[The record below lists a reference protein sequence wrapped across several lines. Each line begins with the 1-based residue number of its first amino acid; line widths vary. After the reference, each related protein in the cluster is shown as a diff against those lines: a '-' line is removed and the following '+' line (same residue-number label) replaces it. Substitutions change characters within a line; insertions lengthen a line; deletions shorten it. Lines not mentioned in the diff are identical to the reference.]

1 MFRTFALCAALAVP
15 AAAAVA
21 AAPMSASTYVMK
33 AGASDLYE
41 IQSSK
46 LMLTSTNAG
55 IKQFADKMITDHTQ
69 STADVK
75 AAAMKAGMKVA
86 PPMLNAEQRA
96 NIAKLK
102 AAHGTARDHMYIAQQ
117 KVAHQQALM
126 VQQNYSANGTVPS
139 LKMAATKIVP
149 VVQSHIQMLSS
160 M

>member
-1 MFRTFALCAALAVP
+1 
-15 AAAAVA
+15 
-21 AAPMSASTYVMK
+21 
-33 AGASDLYE
+33 
-41 IQSSK
+41 
-46 LMLTSTNAG
+46 
-55 IKQFADKMITDHTQ
+55 
-69 STADVK
+69 
-75 AAAMKAGMKVA
+75 MKVA

-96 NIAKLK
+96 NITKLK